1 MEEVKLVLKP
11 AYNDRRI
18 TKEHYK
24 EILRKTVPK
33 VCTVTLIIFRYAL
46 RSVLYFYSFLG
57 SGWVPY
63 KFNCPSQIVKKKS
76 PVRAYFS
83 RFVSDPDPFF
93 LFLRSRIRIQIFLG
107 FNSSWRY
114 TPTIQ
119 IIAVVFKSLMF
130 NHPERFSS
138 VSGRGKMFDSRSY
151 KVPDP
156 SHCLGSNFY
165 FTFSSG
171 SIFLMCHSDPQN
183 YLDSSGLEPPPC
195 L

>member
-63 KFNCPSQIVKKKS
+63 KFNCPSQIVKKNHQCGRIS
-76 PVRAYFS
+76 VVLSRILTHFSYSSAVGSGS
-83 RFVSDPDPFF
+83 RFF
-93 LFLRSRIRIQIFLG
+93 
-107 FNSSWRY
+107 
-114 TPTIQ
+114 
-119 IIAVVFKSLMF
+119 
-130 NHPERFSS
+130 
-138 VSGRGKMFDSRSY
+138 
-151 KVPDP
+151 
-156 SHCLGSNFY
+156 
-165 FTFSSG
+165 
-171 SIFLMCHSDPQN
+171 
-183 YLDSSGLEPPPC
+183 
-195 L
+195 